1 MSTPDPGPQR
11 ASRERR
17 ASGPEALDPTSDVTD
32 AEGIANRFRVFAEQ
46 VVPRLP
52 LYHRLCLAAADDLE
66 VCARLLD
73 AEPDQ
78 RTPNLLLAAVH
89 DVLLAGALEPLA
101 AWYPSI
107 PGKNPSPQARS
118 RAVGSGEDDPWPH
131 FRRLALQDDR
141 VAEHIRTRTTQ
152 TNEVGR
158 SATLFPGLYQATFA
172 ASSAPPGALRPL
184 GIVEI
189 GASAGLNLHPGAYG
203 YRYMVS
209 ARSASEAGKTVTA
222 GRTLTSVG
230 MSSRLMLDCE
240 LRGDKIPPLPEASIP
255 VASAVGLDI
264 RPVDL
269 ADPGDT
275 RWLEACQWP
284 EQPARLAQLRA
295 AIALARLSPPDV
307 RRGDAVDDLRRLID
321 EVPGEALPVV
331 TSTWVLTYLPI
342 ARQRALMQV
351 MDEIGADRDVAMVLS
366 EQPERIPGIDVPPR
380 PDGAPDGRSTALIRL
395 EWRDGE
401 RIAVRL
407 ADQHP
412 HGTWLEWLAD

>member
-1 MSTPDPGPQR
+1 MTTPDPGPQR
-11 ASRERR
+11 ASRERT
-17 ASGPEALDPTSDVTD
+17 ATGPSALDPTSDVTD
-32 AEGIANRFRVFAEQ
+32 ARGIANRFRVFAEQ

-52 LYHRLCLAAADDLE
+52 LYHRLCLGAAEDLD

-73 AEPDQ
+73 AAPDQ

-101 AWYPSI
+101 GWYPSI
-107 PGKNPSPQARS
+107 PGRNPSPQARS
-118 RAVGSGEDDPWPH
+118 RPVGRGEDDPWPH
-131 FRRLALQDDR
+131 FRRMALEDPR
-141 VAEHIRTRTTQ
+141 VAEHLRTRTTQ

-189 GASAGLNLHPGAYG
+189 GASAGLNTHPGAYG
-203 YRYMVS
+203 YRYTVS
-209 ARSASEAGKTVTA
+209 KRSGEDAGTTLTA

-230 MSSRLMLDCE
+230 MSARLMLDCE
-240 LRGDKIPPLPEASIP
+240 LRGDRLPPLPEGAIP
-255 VASAVGLDI
+255 VASAVGIDLD
-264 RPVDL
+264 PVDL
-269 ADPGDT
+269 TEPDDV

-284 EQPARLAQLRA
+284 EQPGRLAQLRA
-295 AIALARLSPPDV
+295 AIALARLDPPKV
-307 RRGDAVDDLRRLID
+307 QRGDAVDDVRRLID
-321 EVPGEALPVV
+321 QVPADALPVV

-342 ARQRALMQV
+342 HRQRALMQV
-351 MDEIGADRDVAMVLS
+351 MDEIGAERDVAMVLS
-366 EQPERIPGIDVPPR
+366 EQPERIPGVDVPPR
-380 PDGAPDGRSTALIRL
+380 PDGQPDGRATALVRL

-401 RIAVRL
+401 RTAVRL

-412 HGTWLEWLAD
+412 HGTWLEWLA